1 MFRLLRGFFFSLDY
15 VVKVRNTKTKYE
27 KDEKM
32 WNLIRVF
39 SDLGIY
45 SKNFYLSLKN
55 LKVGDVYDACYCY
68 FV

>member
-1 MFRLLRGFFFSLDY
+1 
-15 VVKVRNTKTKYE
+15 
-27 KDEKM
+27 M

-45 SKNFYLSLKN
+45 SKNFYLSFKN